1 MNRRAFVKVAG
12 IGSIGGLLAPSAFAT
27 SFFKLPAP
35 GLQLFTFFGKIDNDV
50 KGTMEQIKA
59 AGYVNIESAFSRL
72 GGLYGMKPKEWA
84 TMLTDMGMKWRS
96 HHVIGA
102 PFKMPA
108 GAKPP
113 TDANGNPIK
122 IPTMQN
128 LKDNRRELVDM
139 AAEGGVE
146 YLVCANIPISTV
158 DEIKEAVGILNS
170 TNELAKKAGLKFVY
184 HNHDAEFKT
193 VDGVIPYDVFLKDT
207 GIKMELDLAW
217 AVKGG
222 KDPVA
227 MFNQNPGRYPLWH
240 VKDLDATHTNIMPVG
255 KGTINFKP
263 IFDAASKSGLE
274 YYFVEHDMPKDALAS
289 IKESMETLKKL
300 M

>member
-12 IGSIGGLLAPSAFAT
+12 LGSIGGLLAPSAFAT
-27 SFFKLPAP
+27 PLYKLPAP

-72 GGLYGMKPKEWA
+72 GGLYGMKPREWNN
-84 TMLTDMGMKWRS
+84 MLNNMGLKWRS
-96 HHVIGA
+96 HHVLGA

-108 GAKPP
+108 GSKPL
-113 TDANGNPIK
+113 TDADGKEIK
-122 IPTMQN
+122 IPVVQN
-128 LKDNRRELVDM
+128 LKDNSQELVDM

-146 YLVCANIPISTV
+146 YLVCANIPIGTV

-170 TNELAKKAGLKFVY
+170 TAEKAKKAGVKFVY
-184 HNHDAEFKT
+184 HNHDAEFKSVNGT
-193 VDGVIPYDVFLKDT
+193 IPYDVFLKET
-207 GIKMELDLAW
+207 PIKMELDLAW

-227 MFNQNPGRYPLWH
+227 MFNENPGRFPLWH
-240 VKDLDATHTNIMPVG
+240 VKDLDASHNNILPVG
-255 KGTINFKP
+255 KGTIDFKS
-263 IFDAASKSGLE
+263 IFAAASKSGLD

-289 IKESMETLKKL
+289 IKESMETLKK